1 MLFFSNPKRFE
12 EYKDFNMK
20 SHKTICTS
28 NIDGDN
34 IDYFIDYF
42 GIAAEHDEISDNC
55 GTLILRLLRNLN
67 VKRIFLAGFDG
78 FVNNTPN
85 YIDGYFKEFYGATSF
100 DNKKNAIEIKRV
112 SEEVAIEF
120 ITPSIYETV
129 Q

>member
-12 EYKDFNMK
+12 EY
-20 SHKTICTS
+20 TS
-28 NIDGDN
+28 KPARKIRLTLRFLNKRKIKVPQLSL
-34 IDYFIDYF
+34 
-42 GIAAEHDEISDNC
+42 ISS
-55 GTLILRLLRNLN
+55 
-67 VKRIFLAGFDG
+67 G

-120 ITPSIYETV
+120 F
-129 Q
+129 